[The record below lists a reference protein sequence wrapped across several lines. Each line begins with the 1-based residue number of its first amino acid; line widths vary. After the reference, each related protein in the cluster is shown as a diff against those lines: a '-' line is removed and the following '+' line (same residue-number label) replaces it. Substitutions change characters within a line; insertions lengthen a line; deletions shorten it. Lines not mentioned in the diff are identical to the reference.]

1 MEKVTLKLAEFY
13 QLEAE
18 LNGVTNQQTGEV
30 VSKGLLSERV
40 KLTTKYWL
48 VDLAKKV
55 AAEKAAEE
63 DRRQKEA
70 LEEDKR
76 RKKAELEALEA
87 EKKRIEVLKA
97 QQESSR
103 QRLREV
109 SQLLLLKIESDEL
122 ISLDDSNS
130 ILNKVKE
137 ILRM

>member
-1 MEKVTLKLAEFY
+1 M
-13 QLEAE
+13 
-18 LNGVTNQQTGEV
+18 
-30 VSKGLLSERV
+30 
-40 KLTTKYWL
+40 
-48 VDLAKKV
+48 
-55 AAEKAAEE
+55 
-63 DRRQKEA
+63 
-70 LEEDKR
+70 
-76 RKKAELEALEA
+76 EALEA

-109 SQLLLLKIESDEL
+109 NQLLLLKIESDEL

>member
-1 MEKVTLKLAEFY
+1 M
-13 QLEAE
+13 
-18 LNGVTNQQTGEV
+18 
-30 VSKGLLSERV
+30 
-40 KLTTKYWL
+40 
-48 VDLAKKV
+48 
-55 AAEKAAEE
+55 
-63 DRRQKEA
+63 
-70 LEEDKR
+70 
-76 RKKAELEALEA
+76 EALEA